1 MQSNIKD
8 LATLPVGRLLWRYS
22 LPAVIGMMV
31 MALYN
36 CIDRI
41 FIGQGVGPEAISG
54 LAVTFPVMNLS
65 AAFGV
70 LIGGGAAARTSILL
84 GARDHEGAERVLG
97 NSLLLTLVIGTAYT
111 SIFGIFV
118 DDILLAFGA
127 TAVTLPYAHD
137 FMVWILPGMIVI
149 NITFSFNNI
158 MRSSG
163 YPVKAMVTM
172 MIGAVCNLILAPIF
186 IFVLDMGIK
195 GAAIATDISMLI
207 SAAFVMQHFFR
218 KSSTVHFRRG
228 IYRLS
233 GRIIW
238 AIVSIGA
245 APSFVNA
252 ASCFITM
259 QLNQSLLRYGGDI
272 DVGAAG
278 IFITYSSLLVTFVV
292 GVGLGMQP
300 IVGYNYGAG
309 RLDRL
314 RRVYVLA
321 VVVASVVC
329 TLGCIV
335 GLACPQ
341 LIAAVFTTD
350 AHLIEVTANGIRI
363 AMLAFWAVGFQII
376 STSFFQSIGK
386 AGKSIFLSL
395 VRQIIFLCP
404 LLLILPTYYRLDGVW
419 AAFPVSDFMATL
431 CTIVL
436 IIIQFRQI
444 YRHERQPSP
453 TIIGHERQ

>member
-8 LATLPVGRLLWRYS
+8 LATMPVGRLLWRYS
-22 LPAVIGMMV
+22 LPAIIGMMV

-84 GARDHEGAERVLG
+84 GAKDHEGAERVLG
-97 NSLLLTLVIGTAYT
+97 NSLLLTLVIGTLYT
-111 SIFGIFV
+111 SLFGIFV

-127 TAVTLPYAHD
+127 TAVTLPYARD
-137 FMVWILPGMIVI
+137 FMLWIIPGMIVI

-158 MRSSG
+158 MRASG

-172 MIGAVCNLILAPIF
+172 PIGAVCNVILAPIF
-186 IFVLDMGIK
+186 IFWLDLGIK
-195 GAAIATDISMLI
+195 GAAIATDISMAI
-207 SAAFVMQHFFR
+207 SAVFVMRHFFR
-218 KSSTVHFRRG
+218 KDSTVRFRRG
-228 IYRLS
+228 IYRI
-233 GRIIW
+233 RARVVW

-245 APSFVNA
+245 APSLVNA

-259 QLNQSLLRYGGDI
+259 QLNQSLLRYGGDL

-292 GVGLGMQP
+292 GLGLGMQP
-300 IVGYNYGAG
+300 IVGYNFGAG
-309 RLDRL
+309 QLGRL
-314 RRVYVLA
+314 RRVYTLA
-321 VVVASVVC
+321 VVVATVVC
-329 TLGCIV
+329 SLGCFV
-335 GLACPQ
+335 GLTFPGV
-341 LIAAVFTTD
+341 IASVFTSD
-350 AHLIEVTANGIRI
+350 AHLIDVTANGIRI
-363 AMLAFWAVGFQII
+363 AMVAFWGVGFQIV

-395 VRQIIFLCP
+395 VRQILFLCP
-404 LLLILPTYYRLDGVW
+404 LLLILPLRYHLDGVW
-419 AAFPVSDFMATL
+419 AAFPISDGMAL
-431 CTIVL
+431 VCTAVL
-436 IIIQFRQI
+436 VIIQFRQI
-444 YRHERQPSP
+444 NNHVRQSL
-453 TIIGHERQ
+453 